1 MKRFKVLI
9 IALFI
14 LSFSGCSDYVMI
26 CSLNPFFLDKDI
38 TLVSA
43 LEGKWKTKPFNS
55 KQDIKDKNSCA
66 WKQLDTTSF
75 WRINRVI
82 IKEVA
87 KTKKGKDS
95 VSYKPA
101 NYYMIELVSNRKD
114 TIFYKF
120 HMTLFHINKALYA
133 DLMPVDNTGLW
144 KSLLASE
151 SYFPV
156 HTLARV
162 SLGNNQFSLSWLG
175 ADYMKEMIEK
185 KRVRVSYKWVESAKR
200 LLLTGSS
207 EQLTGMIERYAQEP
221 RFIDWNNQKAM
232 LVLNRTK

>member
-9 IALFI
+9 ISLFI
-14 LSFSGCSDYVMI
+14 LSFSGCSDFCMI
-26 CSLNPFFLDKDI
+26 CSLNPFYMDKDI
-38 TLVSA
+38 TLVPA
-43 LEGKWKTKPFNS
+43 IEGIWKANSTKS
-55 KQDIKDKNSCA
+55 KQDTKDKNSPD
-66 WKQLDTTSF
+66 WKQVDTTSF
-75 WRINRVI
+75 WKIERVI
-82 IKEVA
+82 YKELV

-95 VSYKPA
+95 VSFKPT

-114 TIFYKF
+114 TVLYKF
-120 HMTLFHINKALYA
+120 HMTLFRVNKALYA
-133 DLMPVDNTGLW
+133 DLMPVDNSGLG
-144 KSLLASE
+144 KSLLANE

-162 SLGNNQFSLSWLG
+162 VIRNNQFSLSWLG

-200 LLLTGSS
+200 LMLTGSS
-207 EQLTGMIERYAQEP
+207 DQLTGMIERYADEL

-232 LVLNRTK
+232 LKLNRTK